1 MLNLESAYG
10 EGLWERFYLFFVLTR
25 IDKGGSKLERW
36 LGKTGQWDKW
46 RFCPSLAYDGLTE
59 EIG

>member
-1 MLNLESAYG
+1 VLDGLG
-10 EGLWERFYLFFVLTR
+10 KLVQLRLIEGAAGV
-25 IDKGGSKLERW
+25 GGERW